1 MQPSDSSPSPAGRIS
16 TRRDTRRYESDPK
29 HKGGYGGRLKH
40 ELGTNRYVSKVP
52 DPSRPGADIS
62 VTLHARNWTEA
73 RKLHEDRLVKTRLG
87 EEVVPSKAT
96 LADMFAIVRT
106 TFEGKI
112 ETGERADTTL
122 ERYKLQ
128 FAKHIKDDLRGPVQ
142 KLTHTRIEA
151 WLTRKRKEGLSAS
164 TVTSLYRLLS
174 LLLNQAVREGVI
186 RETPLK
192 RIQDPPRQRPK
203 TAPRRLNDDESSKLI
218 AATADNYRVLM
229 TLLAFC
235 GLRISEALGLW
246 WEDIDLQNGVLHVE
260 KQLARK
266 KRGQPAK
273 RVPLK
278 GARRSGGARREVDLV
293 PELVTLLK
301 KHKRHAFERGYAKP
315 KDFVFTTS
323 IGTPLTYKNI
333 LDRVF
338 TPAADAAGLNGDDI
352 ADLTP
357 HDLRHTAISR
367 WIALGLDPVE
377 VARQAGD
384 TVEVILST
392 YAGEFDRARRSK
404 GIRDKLAE
412 GTNIT
417 LA

>member
-1 MQPSDSSPSPAGRIS
+1 MQPSDSSRS
-16 TRRDTRRYESDPK
+16 TRRDTRRYEADPK
-29 HKGGYGGRLKH
+29 RKGGYGGRLKH

-62 VTLHARNWTEA
+62 VTLNAPNWTEA
-73 RKLHEDRLVKTRLG
+73 RRLHEERLVKTRSG
-87 EEVVPSKAT
+87 DEVAPSKAT
-96 LADMFAIVRT
+96 LADILEIVVT

-112 ETGERADTTL
+112 ETSERAATTL
-122 ERYKLQ
+122 ERYRLQ
-128 FAKHIKDDLRGPVQ
+128 FRKHLKDDLRGPVQ
-142 KLTHTRIEA
+142 KLTHTRIEV

-192 RIQDPPRQRPK
+192 RIEDPPKQRPK
-203 TAPRRLNDDESSKLI
+203 DEPRRLTDEECSKLI
-218 AATADNYRVLM
+218 AATPDAYKVLM
-229 TLLAFC
+229 VLLCFT

-246 WEDIDLQNGVLHVE
+246 WENIDLTEFLLRVE

-266 KRGQPAK
+266 KRGQPVR

-278 GARRSGGARREVDLV
+278 GARRKGGERREVDLLA
-293 PELVTLLK
+293 ELVTEL
-301 KHKRHAFERGYAKP
+301 KRHKAEAFRRGHAKP
-315 KDFVFTTS
+315 TDYVFTTS
-323 IGTPLTYKNI
+323 VGTPLTYKNF

-338 TPAADAAGLNGDDI
+338 TPAANRAGLNRDGLPN
-352 ADLTP
+352 LTP

-377 VARQAGD
+377 VARQGGD
-384 TVEVILST
+384 TLDVIVST
-392 YAGEFDRARRSK
+392 YAGEFDRVRRSK
-404 GIRDKLAE
+404 DIRNRLAE
-412 GTNIT
+412 GTRIT